1 MNGDMRLG
9 AFFTQFPDEATCR
22 AFIEQERWGGSEPT
36 CPRCGD
42 AKTYRIAGAMGFKC
56 SRCKQ
61 RFSVR
66 TGTPMERSKITLQK
80 WLLAIY
86 ILTTARKDITS
97 VQLAKALRVT
107 QPTAWF
113 LEHRI
118 RAADESY
125 FGRKGKSMQGVAR
138 RISGRRRMASAAL
151 NVPKPN
157 RLARG
162 RGEA

>member
-9 AFFTQFPDEATCR
+9 DFFKQFPDEATCR
-22 AFIEQERWGGSEPT
+22 AFIEQKRWGGGEPI

-42 AKTYRIAGAMGFKC
+42 TRTYRIAGAMGFKC

-97 VQLAKALRVT
+97 VQLAKALGVT

-118 RAADESY
+118 RAADERY
-125 FGRKGKSMQGVAR
+125 IGRKGKSVQAVAR
-138 RISGRRRMASAAL
+138 PISARRRMASAAL

-157 RLARG
+157 RQAHG
-162 RGEA
+162 RGAA